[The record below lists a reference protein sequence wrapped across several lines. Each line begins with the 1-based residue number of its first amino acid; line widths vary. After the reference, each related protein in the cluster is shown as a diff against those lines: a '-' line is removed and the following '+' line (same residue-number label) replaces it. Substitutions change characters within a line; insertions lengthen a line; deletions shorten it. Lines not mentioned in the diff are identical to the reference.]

1 MEKKFHLKMMKMILT
16 KMMSF
21 ILMNRKLFK
30 LKAVMKIGKT
40 RKMMANRLKKKKL
53 TQKRNKKINR
63 KLKLPLKFGMIQ
75 KNL

>member
-16 KMMSF
+16 KMMSY

-75 KNL
+75 KSL

>member
-53 TQKRNKKINR
+53 TPKRNKKINR

>member
-1 MEKKFHLKMMKMILT
+1 
-16 KMMSF
+16 MSF

-53 TQKRNKKINR
+53 TPKRNKKINR